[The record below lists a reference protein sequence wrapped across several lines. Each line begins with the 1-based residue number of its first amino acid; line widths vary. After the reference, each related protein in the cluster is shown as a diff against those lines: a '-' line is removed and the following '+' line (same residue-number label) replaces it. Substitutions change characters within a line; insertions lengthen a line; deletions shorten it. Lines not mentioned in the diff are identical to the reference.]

1 MQDSVRDEVLEQ
13 LQHAWRD
20 AALGAADQAQHD
32 IREVLDLLDS
42 AIAQHSKSAAIA
54 QTAHGYIEDARE
66 SVGQSDAL
74 GVILAL
80 VAALKELERQP
91 KNQ

>member
-1 MQDSVRDEVLEQ
+1 MQDSVRGEVLEQ

-20 AALGAADQAQHD
+20 AALGAPDQAQHD

-42 AIAQHSKSAAIA
+42 AIAQHSRSAAIA
-54 QTAHGYIEDARE
+54 QTARGYIEDARE
-66 SVGQSDAL
+66 SAAQSDAL
-74 GVILAL
+74 GVIVAL

-91 KNQ
+91 ENP